1 MSALPYA
8 WAKAQRILLRDGVLT
23 VCPSTPGWSI
33 SEARRQFGATTI
45 QRVRDDE
52 LDGLLTAAYAD
63 TGSAA
68 AVVGA
73 AENEVDLDR
82 LMQDMPEI
90 AAVYHRSVIQH
101 HDTVCHAGNGIQ
113 VM

>member
-1 MSALPYA
+1 MSLLPYV
-8 WAKAQRILLRDGVLT
+8 WAKSQRILLRPGDEGRVLT

-33 SEARRQFGATTI
+33 SEVQRQFG
-45 QRVRDDE
+45 QSRLEHVRDDE
-52 LDGLLTAAYAD
+52 LDGLLTSAYAD

-82 LMQDMPEI
+82 LMQNMPE
-90 AAVYHRSVIQH
+90 V
-101 HDTVCHAGNGIQ
+101 
-113 VM
+113 